1 LTERAAPTSPGFR
14 WNVERDGSS
23 VRLSLSGEVDVAVA
37 DEAAVRLKQQ
47 LAGVDGAVTVD
58 LGQVT
63 FMDSSGLRLL
73 LDLRQTTFSMGIRLY
88 LARLSLPVQRLLD
101 VAGLSHWFEYVGGL
115 APKIAYCPICEG
127 ELRIE
132 VTRCPYCGSV
142 L

>member
-1 LTERAAPTSPGFR
+1 LTESTAHTSPGFH

-23 VRLSLSGEVDVAVA
+23 IRLSLSGELDVAVA
-37 DEAAVRLKQQ
+37 DRAAVRSKQQ
-47 LAGVDGAVTVD
+47 LAGIDGAVVVD

-73 LDLRQTTFSMGIRLY
+73 LDLRQTTFGLGIRLY
-88 LARLSLPVQRLLD
+88 LSRLSLPVQRLLD
-101 VAGLSHWFEYVGGL
+101 VAGLSHWFEYVGGV
-115 APKIAYCPICEG
+115 APKFAYCPICEG
-127 ELRIE
+127 ELRID